1 MRKEEAKIIIN
12 GEEYITIKQLA
23 KREGFTIEGIKYR
36 VKKLGIGVKLEY
48 TNRTLVSL
56 KAVEQCEKEGKF
68 VKFR

>member
-1 MRKEEAKIIIN
+1 MRKEDQKIIIN
-12 GEEYITIKQLA
+12 GQEYLTMKQLA

-36 VKKLGIGVKLEY
+36 VKKLGIGVKSDY

-56 KAVEQCEKEGKF
+56 QSVEQCEKEGKF